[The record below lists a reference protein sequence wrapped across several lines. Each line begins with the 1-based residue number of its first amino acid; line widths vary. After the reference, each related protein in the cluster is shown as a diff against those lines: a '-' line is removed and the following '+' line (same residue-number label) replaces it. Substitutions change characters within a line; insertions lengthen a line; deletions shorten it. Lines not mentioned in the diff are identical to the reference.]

1 MMEPSTAIEIN
12 NLSKRY
18 KLGIRDSRDILRF
31 ILRKL
36 GNRFHW
42 ALKDVSLSIPKGKT
56 VGIVGPNGAG
66 KSTLLKILSKITIP
80 TKGSFQVSGKVASL
94 LEAGVGFHP
103 EYTGI
108 ENVILQGAY
117 LGMNA
122 KEVKNR
128 MADIISFAGVDD
140 YAETPVKRY
149 SSGMALR
156 LATSTALHLDADI
169 LLLDEILSVADV
181 SFREKYSNSLEQ
193 IGKEQKKTILFVS
206 HNHDLLSQSCDSG
219 LLIWQGTA
227 RYFDNFSECL
237 KSYREKLSINQSK
250 SEVLPI
256 SFQTQNAAYEITDI
270 QFSKLNAFK
279 DFDLKI
285 KYNAIKP
292 GKNISIGLAIQN
304 KGHTGFSLSI
314 DPCLA
319 GCKLSSSVG
328 VHQMKVNYPY
338 LPCHPGEYDLY
349 VSLWNGNF
357 LEMLSK
363 QTLPIMV
370 NGSQSLGSG
379 QKTGFQVYP
388 TNCEN
393 IRQ

>member
-1 MMEPSTAIEIN
+1 MKTANAIEIKH
-12 NLSKRY
+12 LSKKY
-18 KLGIRDSRDILRF
+18 KLGIRDSRDI
-31 ILRKL
+31 IKL
-36 GNRFHW
+36 LLKKKPNRFHW
-42 ALKDVSLSIPKGKT
+42 ALKDISLSIPKGKT
-56 VGIVGPNGAG
+56 VGVVGPNGAG
-66 KSTLLKILSKITIP
+66 KSTLLKILSRITTP
-80 TKGSFQVSGKVASL
+80 TNGSFEVSGKIASL

-103 EYTGI
+103 EYTGE
-108 ENVILQGAY
+108 ENIILQGAY
-117 LGMNA
+117 LGMHVND
-122 KEVKNR
+122 VKKR
-128 MADIISFAGVDD
+128 MHEIISFAGVED
-140 YAETPVKRY
+140 YAKTPIKRY
-149 SSGMALR
+149 SSGMTLR
-156 LATSTALHLDADI
+156 LATASALYLDADI

-237 KSYREKLSINQSK
+237 KSYRENLGVNQSK

-270 QFSKLNAFK
+270 QFSKLNSFR

-338 LPCHPGEYDLY
+338 LPCHPGEYELY

-363 QTLPIMV
+363 QTLPIIV